1 LGEDIDMKRL
11 AIVAALAGA
20 VLGSSV
26 AANAAEKAAA
36 AKPMPRGE
44 YLAKI
49 MGCGDCHT
57 PGILMGKPDFAR
69 FLGGS
74 EVGFEIPG
82 LGIFY
87 PPNLTS
93 DPETGLGKWTE
104 AQIVTA
110 VRTGVRPDGRQ
121 LAPIMPSV
129 WYKNLTDSDARAL
142 ARYIKSLPPVRNK
155 VAGPVG
161 PGQAAPGPYMTVKMP

>member
-1 LGEDIDMKRL
+1 MKRL